1 MKSIHKKAFTL
12 VELLVVISI
21 IGVLSSTVFATL
33 SGSRVKAK
41 EAKIS
46 QIMMSVNSAAYNC
59 VSSGNS
65 LTVPASDGVGGTAVC
80 AGDSAI
86 LPNIT
91 DTDFAYC
98 GLGGCGGW
106 ASDPSVPLYSIS
118 VQSGGGRY
126 IVCGWNRDSSGWFT
140 GNAGW
145 NFIGKSGCVKKGF

>member
-1 MKSIHKKAFTL
+1 
-12 VELLVVISI
+12 
-21 IGVLSSTVFATL
+21 
-33 SGSRVKAK
+33 
-41 EAKIS
+41 
-46 QIMMSVNSAAYNC
+46 
-59 VSSGNS
+59 
-65 LTVPASDGVGGTAVC
+65 
-80 AGDSAI
+80 
-86 LPNIT
+86 LPNIS